1 MVLFVEKYQERQL
14 QVFGFSPTR
23 GRSFGN
29 HAALRIPHEPLKPGP
44 IGRYIAVIDYDKS
57 CQRSYDPVDLDAP
70 ALLREGGLDP
80 SELNLQFHQQ
90 MVYAVASLMVHRFEQ
105 ALGRPVH
112 WPWVAQAKNDSLD
125 AKLRIFPHY
134 FKEANAYYDARDGRL
149 LFGYFRAPDKEA
161 GSNLPGQIVYT
172 CLEFDVVAHETAHPL
187 LDSVRPLYKEAR
199 TLDTPAFNEAF
210 CDLLAI
216 FEHFHFEEAV
226 LETIWRTGGLL
237 HQRRLGPDVRA
248 GGGKVEISAEIG
260 TPNPLIEIARQF
272 GEALGLGNAL
282 RDVLNTPPGAQRLDE
297 IEEPHARGAVLIAA
311 IFDAFFTVYNRRTRS
326 LYRIGRCKPGDELPP
341 ELATRVAA
349 EAAKTARHFSQ
360 VCIRAL
366 DYCPPDELSF
376 GDYLRALITADH
388 DLVPND
394 IWGYRSALI
403 DAFRSRGIRPL
414 GVSSYSEE
422 ALRWPEGGFGK
433 VEGVDFAANAG
444 EENQSAIE
452 KFVKAKL
459 QPGRGARL
467 RTHFRRSQRVGP
479 QGQLLREMVVQIQ
492 PRAKARKGTVLIID
506 EQGAVRYHVTTSVNP
521 EQETPADPL
530 EMPPIRDDLPSER
543 PLRIFAFDPSQGC
556 GCANRLTVRIPFE
569 ELEPGPVGEKIA
581 VIDYDASNGVYYKSV
596 DLNDPTILLNGGLEP
611 SELNPYFHQQMV
623 YAVVSETIRRF
634 EFALGRPVKWRWSR
648 ENRKDPLRNRL
659 RVFPHAMQAA
669 NAYYDRD
676 LGALM
681 FGYFR
686 ASEID
691 AGASL
696 PGQIVY
702 TCLSHDIVAHE
713 ATHAVLDSVQTF
725 YLESTGPDSVA
736 FHEAFGDIVALLQHF
751 SFRDALLETIRR
763 TGGRIHTTE
772 RDPTIR
778 SISGSPTITA
788 ELSTAN
794 PLVELAR
801 QFGHAMG
808 TRVALRG
815 ALGTPPGEKRLDA
828 VHEVHDRG
836 AILVAAIFDA
846 FFTAYTNRIAD
857 LMRIAR
863 AGGAIASSGDL
874 HPDLAELLAREAS
887 KTARHFENMCLRALD
902 YCPPVDIEF
911 GDFLRA
917 IITSD
922 ALLVPVDRFNYRQAL
937 IEAFASRGIWP
948 RDVRSMSEECL
959 LWETAPVE
967 LVCKGLVP
975 DALNRDAQRQNAVLL
990 SQFGKANATALGLSK
1005 EAPVQAYRFHSHAS
1019 QRVDPHGIVHREYV
1033 AQLMQKRK
1041 VLVIR
1046 EDSDSPV
1053 SVFRGGTTLI
1063 LDEDGKVRYLIGKCL
1078 ENDERCERQ
1087 LEFIQQSAA
1096 SAAGAALTGRW
1107 NASLNLAALHR
1118 GY

>member
-1 MVLFVEKYQERQL
+1 MALFVEKYQERQL
-14 QVFGFSPTR
+14 KVFGFSPTR

-29 HAALRIPHEPLKPGP
+29 HATLRIPHEPLKPGP
-44 IGRYIAVIDYDKS
+44 IGRYIAVIDYDDS
-57 CQRSYDPVDLDAP
+57 CQRRYGPVDLDAP
-70 ALLREGGLDP
+70 ALLRDGGLDP

-112 WPWVAQAKNDSLD
+112 WPWAAQAKNDPLK
-125 AKLRIFPHY
+125 AKLRIFPHH
-134 FKEANAYYDARDGRL
+134 FREANAYYDPTDGRL
-149 LFGYFRAPDKEA
+149 LFGYFRAPDKDA
-161 GSNLPGQIVYT
+161 GSNLPGQIVYV
-172 CLEFDVVAHETAHPL
+172 CLEFDVVAHETVHPL
-187 LDSVRPLYKEAR
+187 LDSVRPLYKQAR
-199 TLDTPAFNEAF
+199 SLDALAFSEAF
-210 CDLLAI
+210 CDLLTI
-216 FEHFHFEEAV
+216 FEHFHFEEAL
-226 LETIWRTGGLL
+226 LETVWRTGGLI
-237 HQRRLGPDVRA
+237 HQRQLGPDVHSA
-248 GGGKVEISAEIG
+248 AAKAEISAEIG
-260 TPNPLIEIARQF
+260 IPNPLIEIARQF
-272 GEALGLGNAL
+272 GEAIGLGKAL
-282 RDVLNTPPGAQRLDE
+282 RDVLNTPPGAQPLDE
-297 IEEPHARGAVLIAA
+297 IDEPHARGAVLMAA
-311 IFDAFFTVYNRRTRS
+311 IFDAFTMVYNRRTRS
-326 LYRIGRCKPGDELPP
+326 LYRIGRCKPGDDLPP
-341 ELATRVAA
+341 EVAARVAA

-360 VCIRAL
+360 MCIRAL
-366 DYCPPDELSF
+366 DYSPPDELSF
-376 GDYLRALITADH
+376 GDYLRALITADQ

-422 ALRWPEGGFGK
+422 ALCWPQGGFGK
-433 VEGVDFAANAG
+433 VEGVSFATNAG
-444 EENQSAIE
+444 EKNQSVIE

-459 QPGRGARL
+459 KPGRGAQL
-467 RTHFRRSQRVGP
+467 RTHLRRSQRVGP

-492 PRAKARKGTVLIID
+492 PRGNTRKGTVLIID
-506 EQGAVRYHVTTSVNP
+506 EQGNVRYHITTSVKP
-521 EQETPADPL
+521 EEVTPADPL
-530 EMPPIRDDLPSER
+530 EMPSIRDDLPSER
-543 PLRIFAFDPSQGC
+543 PLRIFAFDPTQGC
-556 GCANRLTVRIPFE
+556 GPANRLTVRVPFE

-596 DLNDPTILLNGGLEP
+596 DLNDPTILLNGGLDP
-611 SELNPYFHQQMV
+611 SELDPRFHQQMV

-634 EFALGRPVKWRWSR
+634 EFALGRQVRWRWSR

-659 RVFPHAMQAA
+659 RVFPHVMQEA

-676 LGALM
+676 LGALL

-702 TCLSHDIVAHE
+702 TCLSHDIVVHE
-713 ATHAVLDSVQTF
+713 ATHAVLDTLQTF
-725 YLESTGPDSVA
+725 YLDSSGPDAAA

-763 TGGRIHTTE
+763 TGGRIHSIE
-772 RDPTIR
+772 RDPT
-778 SISGSPTITA
+778 SPSTSGSPTITA

-815 ALGTPPGEKRLDA
+815 ALGTPPGEKRLDT

-846 FFTAYTNRIAD
+846 FFTAYMTRTAD

-874 HPDLAELLAREAS
+874 HPDLAELLAQEAS
-887 KTARHFENMCLRALD
+887 KTARHFENICLRALD

-917 IITSD
+917 MITSD
-922 ALLVPVDRFNYRQAL
+922 TLLVPVDRFNYRQAL

-948 RDVRSMSEECL
+948 RDVRSMSEESL
-959 LWETAPVE
+959 LWEPAPVG

-975 DALNRDAQRQNAVLL
+975 DARNREAQRRNAVLL
-990 SQFGKANATALGLSK
+990 SQFGKANATALGLS
-1005 EAPVQAYRFHSHAS
+1005 ENAPVQAYRFHSHAS
-1019 QRVDPHGIVHREYV
+1019 QRVDPHGVVHREYV
-1033 AQLMQKRK
+1033 VQLMQKRK
-1041 VLVIR
+1041 VLTTP
-1046 EDSDSPV
+1046 EDTDSPV
-1053 SVFRGGTTLI
+1053 GVFRGGTTLI
-1063 LDEDGKVRYLIGKCL
+1063 LDEDGKVRYLIGKGV
-1078 ENDERCERQ
+1078 ENEERCKRQ
-1087 LEFIQQSAA
+1087 LDFMQQSAA